1 MTHSITLE
9 YKTDKQLMWNYLI
22 GFRANLEAAL
32 ITDKRPKPRSD
43 IEDAMIVVNT
53 DVRQPWRDKQC
64 ERLTET
70 AAGRELEEDWCQQ
83 LNLLQGFVT
92 YRETCP
98 DISSVYLRRGWLF
111 HIRNNDGDGDN
122 GKKLGSS
129 KRTSSSPLASSN
141 CFTLPVALKHERF
154 SSLPLSSVFT
164 FLELS
169 V

>member
-1 MTHSITLE
+1 M
-9 YKTDKQLMWNYLI
+9 NYLI

-70 AAGRELEEDWCQQ
+70 AAAGWEMEEDGSQR

-98 DISSVYLRRGWLF
+98 DISSVYLRRWWLF
-111 HIRNNDGDGDN
+111 HIRNNDDDGDN

-129 KRTSSSPLASSN
+129 KGTSPSPLASSN
-141 CFTLPVALKHERF
+141 CFTLPEALKHEYF
-154 SSLPLSSVFT
+154 SSLPLSYVFAW
-164 FLELS
+164 
-169 V
+169 